1 MPAPRKY
8 PDELRERATRMTIE
22 ARQDP
27 ATRTGAFRRVG
38 EQLGIN
44 PETLRNWVRQ
54 AEIDG
59 GHRPGITTSEA
70 SRVAELEKENRELRR
85 ANAILRSASA
95 FFAADARET
104 PTALIV
110 DYIDDHKDE
119 FGVEPI
125 CATLSA
131 AGTQIAPS
139 TYYAAKTRPVSARR
153 LRDEQLLAEIRRV
166 HEANYGVY
174 GARKVHAQLRR
185 EGIQVA
191 RCTVERLMRA
201 AGLRGISRAKGPRT
215 TVPGRGPDS
224 REDLVQRD
232 FTAVA
237 PNQLWVAD
245 ITYCRTFSGW
255 VYAAFIIDVF
265 SRRVLGWQL
274 SKSLRTDLALDALE
288 MAFWTR
294 QRAGQDVAGLRHHS
308 DRGAQYV
315 AVRYT
320 QRLAEAG
327 AVASVGSTGDSYDNA
342 LAEAFNSL
350 FKAELIRNRGPFK
363 SIEDLEIAVAEYID
377 WFNHRRVHG
386 EIGLVPPVEFEDVY
400 HHENP
405 VPAPAGAA
413 LASL

>member
-1 MPAPRKY
+1 M
-8 PDELRERATRMTIE
+8 L
-22 ARQDP
+22 
-27 ATRTGAFRRVG
+27 
-38 EQLGIN
+38 
-44 PETLRNWVRQ
+44 
-54 AEIDG
+54 
-59 GHRPGITTSEA
+59 
-70 SRVAELEKENRELRR
+70 
-85 ANAILRSASA
+85 
-95 FFAADARET
+95 ET

-110 DYIDDHKDE
+110 DYIDEHKHE

-139 TYYAAKTRPVSARR
+139 TYYAAKTRPPSVRS
-153 LRDEQLLAEIRRV
+153 LRDEQVLVEIRRV

-185 EGIQVA
+185 EGLQVA

-215 TVPGRGPDS
+215 TVPGRGPDE
-224 REDLVQRD
+224 RQDLVQRD
-232 FTAVA
+232 FTAAA

-308 DRGAQYV
+308 DKGVQYV

-320 QRLAEAG
+320 QRLAQAG

-350 FKAELIRNRGPFK
+350 FKAGLIRNKGPFK

-386 EIGLVPPVEFEDVY
+386 EIGMVPPVEFEDVY

-413 LASL
+413 LTSL

>member
-8 PDELRERATRMTIE
+8 PDELRERATRMTLE

-27 ATRTGAFRRVG
+27 AMRSGAFRRVG

-70 SRVAELEKENRELRR
+70 ARVAELEKENRELRR

-95 FFAADARET
+95 FFAADARDAHSADRGLHRR
-104 PTALIV
+104 PQA
-110 DYIDDHKDE
+110 E

-153 LRDEQLLAEIRRV
+153 LRDEQVLVEIRRV

-185 EGIQVA
+185 EGLQVA

-201 AGLRGISRAKGPRT
+201 AGLGGTSRAKGPRT
-215 TVPGRGPDS
+215 TVPSRGPDE
-224 REDLVQRD
+224 RRDLVQRD
-232 FTAVA
+232 FTAAA

-255 VYAAFIIDVF
+255 VYAAFVIDVF

-274 SKSLRTDLALDALE
+274 STSLRTDLALDALE

-308 DRGAQYV
+308 DKGVRYV

-320 QRLAEAG
+320 QRLAQAG

-342 LAEAFNSL
+342 LAKAFNSL
-350 FKAELIRNRGPFK
+350 FKAELIRNRGPFT

-405 VPAPAGAA
+405 VPAPAWAA
-413 LASL
+413 PTSL

>member
-8 PDELRERATRMTIE
+8 PDELRERATRMTLE

-54 AEIDG
+54 TEIDH

-70 SRVAELEKENRELRR
+70 ARVAELEKENRELRR

-95 FFAADARET
+95 FFAADARDA
-104 PTALIV
+104 TALIV
-110 DYIDDHKDE
+110 DYIDEHKHE

-139 TYYAAKTRPVSARR
+139 TYYAAKTRPPSARS
-153 LRDEQLLAEIRRV
+153 LRDEQVLVEIRRV

-185 EGIQVA
+185 EGLQVA

-215 TVPGRGPDS
+215 TVPGRGPDE
-224 REDLVQRD
+224 RQDLVQRD
-232 FTAVA
+232 FTAAA

-308 DRGAQYV
+308 DKGVQYV

-320 QRLAEAG
+320 QRLAQAG

-350 FKAELIRNRGPFK
+350 FKAELIRNKGPFK

-377 WFNHRRVHG
+377 WFNHRRAHG
-386 EIGLVPPVEFEDVY
+386 EIRLVPPVEFEDVY

-405 VPAPAGAA
+405 VPAPAGTA
-413 LASL
+413 LTSL

>member
-1 MPAPRKY
+1 M
-8 PDELRERATRMTIE
+8 L
-22 ARQDP
+22 
-27 ATRTGAFRRVG
+27 
-38 EQLGIN
+38 
-44 PETLRNWVRQ
+44 
-54 AEIDG
+54 
-59 GHRPGITTSEA
+59 
-70 SRVAELEKENRELRR
+70 
-85 ANAILRSASA
+85 
-95 FFAADARET
+95 ET

-110 DYIDDHKDE
+110 DYIDEHKHE

-139 TYYAAKTRPVSARR
+139 TYYAAKTRPPSARS
-153 LRDEQLLAEIRRV
+153 LRDEQVLVEIRRV

-185 EGIQVA
+185 EGLQVA

-215 TVPGRGPDS
+215 TVPGRGPDE
-224 REDLVQRD
+224 RQDLVQRD
-232 FTAVA
+232 FTAAA

-294 QRAGQDVAGLRHHS
+294 QRAGHDVAGLRHHS
-308 DRGAQYV
+308 DKGVQYV

-320 QRLAEAG
+320 QRLAQAG

-350 FKAELIRNRGPFK
+350 FKAELIRNKGPFK

-386 EIGLVPPVEFEDVY
+386 EIRLVPPVEFEDVY

-405 VPAPAGAA
+405 VPAPAGTA
-413 LASL
+413 LTSL

>member
-1 MPAPRKY
+1 M
-8 PDELRERATRMTIE
+8 
-22 ARQDP
+22 
-27 ATRTGAFRRVG
+27 
-38 EQLGIN
+38 
-44 PETLRNWVRQ
+44 
-54 AEIDG
+54 
-59 GHRPGITTSEA
+59 
-70 SRVAELEKENRELRR
+70 
-85 ANAILRSASA
+85 
-95 FFAADARET
+95 
-104 PTALIV
+104 
-110 DYIDDHKDE
+110 
-119 FGVEPI
+119 
-125 CATLSA
+125 
-131 AGTQIAPS
+131 
-139 TYYAAKTRPVSARR
+139 
-153 LRDEQLLAEIRRV
+153 EIRRV

-185 EGIQVA
+185 EGLQVA

-215 TVPGRGPDS
+215 TVPGRGPDE
-224 REDLVQRD
+224 RQDLVQRD
-232 FTAVA
+232 FTAAA

-308 DRGAQYV
+308 DKGVQYV

-350 FKAELIRNRGPFK
+350 FKAELIRNKGPFK

-386 EIGLVPPVEFEDVY
+386 EIRLVPPVEFEDVY

-405 VPAPAGAA
+405 VPAPAETA
-413 LASL
+413 LTSL